1 MILLY
6 ADDPGG
12 ANFLAP
18 LPAALAARGLAARF
32 VVDPALSGYA
42 SDRGMPVV
50 TRDVV
55 ETPGQALA
63 GASLL
68 VVGTSENPECFGHV
82 LTGAARRL
90 GIPSLGVVDL
100 EVNAGRRFRG
110 AGEAPLAHA
119 PDALAVPDAG
129 TRDAF
134 VALGFS
140 AGHIHVCGHP
150 HFDLVRQRRVAFLAE
165 DRTEMR
171 RTQFPGAPAGRPV
184 WLFVAEGV
192 DQLNPAASF
201 RSDGYT
207 LQGRRDTDFRAAIVL
222 EEVLDAAR
230 DLSPRPWIVLR
241 LHPKSR
247 LEDFD
252 VCRAEI
258 DAVSTGG
265 DPLPLVWAADLVIGM
280 TSMLLF
286 EAGLLGRPHVAVV
299 PRVEER
305 HWLPA
310 LAAVLTPSVSTRE
323 QLSVFLAAPPPGAGD
338 AAVPDHSTERV
349 VQAVVHC
356 LSQRRTACS
365 PP

>member
-18 LPAALAARGLAARF
+18 LPAALAGTGLPSRF
-32 VVDPALSGYA
+32 VVDPALAAYA
-42 SDRGMPVV
+42 RDRAMLAID
-50 TRDVV
+50 RKMDA
-55 ETPGQALA
+55 TPEQLLA
-63 GASLL
+63 GVSLL
-68 VVGTSENPECFGHV
+68 VVGTSENPDCFGHQ
-82 LTGAARRL
+82 LTAGARRL
-90 GIPSLGVVDL
+90 GIPSLGVIDM

-110 AGEAPLAHA
+110 ASDMPLTHA

-134 VALGFS
+134 AGLGFPAS
-140 AGHIHVCGHP
+140 QIYVCGHP
-150 HFDLVRQRRVAFLAE
+150 HFDRVRERRIEFLAQ
-165 DRTEMR
+165 DRDQLR
-171 RTQFPGAPAGRPV
+171 RQCFPGAPADRPV

-192 DQLNPAASF
+192 DQLNPSASF
-201 RSDGYT
+201 RSERYT
-207 LQGRRDTDFRAAIVL
+207 LAGRGDTDFRAAIVL

-323 QLSVFLAAPPPGAGD
+323 QLSAFLAAPPSGAGD

-356 LSQRRTACS
+356 LSQRRATCS